1 MSLDLAYNALNDIF
15 TTFSHTRMNPLLGRK
30 ATKRRLTHKC
40 NVKTSK
46 MLNET
51 NTIAIRKWLARMR
64 SMKQSNVYLE

>member
-1 MSLDLAYNALNDIF
+1 MGLDLAYNALNDIF

-30 ATKRRLTHKC
+30 AMKRRLTNKC

-51 NTIAIRKWLARMR
+51 NAIAIKKWLARMR
-64 SMKQSNVYLE
+64 SIKQSNVHLK